1 MRGLRA
7 RVSHLMLPLRVLLSL
22 SPFRLPTRGKLQLA
36 PRGATPCCG
45 LAPQDKDECRKS
57 RCSQLFTIKSKPA
70 SERARGRPKDLDTF
84 PSTVFLHFRCVSF
97 IFLRFAHLGFWFRRR
112 RLSAALQ
119 GLELVLI

>member
-1 MRGLRA
+1 MRGLSA
-7 RVSHLMLPLRVLLSL
+7 RVSHLMLLLRVLLSL

-36 PRGATPCCG
+36 ARGATPCCG
-45 LAPQDKDECRKS
+45 LAPQDKHECRES

-70 SERARGRPKDLDTF
+70 ASARGRPKDLDTF

-112 RLSAALQ
+112 LSAALQ

>member
-1 MRGLRA
+1 MRGLSA
-7 RVSHLMLPLRVLLSL
+7 RVSHLMLPLRVLLLSL
-22 SPFRLPTRGKLQLA
+22 SGKLQLA
-36 PRGATPCCG
+36 ARGATPCCG
-45 LAPQDKDECRKS
+45 LAPQDKDECRES